1 MIFHYTFDVPSV
13 HFTSVRRKQKK
24 GKTEVYA
31 WTPLKLL
38 LKYNHHNAK
47 MHYQNKIY
55 NYIIHNNNNSF
66 FFTLFTSPNTQ
77 NWITRL
83 YHRMNRVCS
92 FVKPWVD
99 VSPVKTKDD
108 WQLDPST
115 VPNQWRTFARST
127 IFKYISIIKKNET
140 MFQKQND
147 ASIWHHSVIP

>member
-66 FFTLFTSPNTQ
+66 FFTLFMSPNTQ

-92 FVKPWVD
+92 FVKPSGRRVTRQNKRRLTAR
-99 VSPVKTKDD
+99 PVNSTK
-108 WQLDPST
+108 SMT
-115 VPNQWRTFARST
+115 NFRAINNF
-127 IFKYISIIKKNET
+127 
-140 MFQKQND
+140 
-147 ASIWHHSVIP
+147 